1 MGKCPRY
8 IIKRKIEINKQQ
20 PVKGIIE
27 EPTGTIKRQNTYVL
41 TCTRNVHCFC
51 RQKEQKKW

>member
-20 PVKGIIE
+20 PIKDIIE
-27 EPTGTIKRQNTYVL
+27 DLTRLIKRQNT
-41 TCTRNVHCFC
+41 F
-51 RQKEQKKW
+51 